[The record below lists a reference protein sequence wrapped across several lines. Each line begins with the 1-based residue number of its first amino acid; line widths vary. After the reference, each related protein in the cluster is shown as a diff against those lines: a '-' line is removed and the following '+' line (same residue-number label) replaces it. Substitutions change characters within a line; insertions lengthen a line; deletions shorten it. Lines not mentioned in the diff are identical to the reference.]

1 MDLAMLSLASREA
14 HVKLMRLVTLLSLET
29 PMQQQHRECTSF
41 MYFPNYKSINKNID
55 VSLALLLLQG
65 VVGFLLSI

>member
-1 MDLAMLSLASREA
+1 
-14 HVKLMRLVTLLSLET
+14 
-29 PMQQQHRECTSF
+29 
-41 MYFPNYKSINKNID
+41 MYFPNYKAINKNID